1 MIEQQRDQDQ
11 QNQYLSNTVQQSQ
24 QLDQKQLL
32 EDSKKYMKQFEE
44 EVELKKK

>member
-32 EDSKKYMKQFEE
+32 EDSKKFMKQFEE